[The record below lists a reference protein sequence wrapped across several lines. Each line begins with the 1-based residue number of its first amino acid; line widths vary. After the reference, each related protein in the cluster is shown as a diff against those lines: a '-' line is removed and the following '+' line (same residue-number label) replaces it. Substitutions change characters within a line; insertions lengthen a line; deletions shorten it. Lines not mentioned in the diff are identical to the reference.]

1 MPLKDLKL
9 VIVGDVHGAWDGRDE
24 AYYSEMECDL
34 FMWTGDLIDHPK
46 HGHEILHSLCRVEQ
60 QNNLGILGNNDGAT
74 MPLVI
79 AEALGF
85 KVLAKILGR
94 NHVHHVGH
102 YKKIMGNAD
111 IGFARQ
117 DLDDLH
123 VSVIGLRPF
132 SCGGSRVTFKR
143 ALRKLYGV
151 ENSFDAVRAQI
162 DAAQYEHLI
171 MLGHN
176 GPAGL
181 GEEPHSPF
189 GRDIFSLGGDLGDP
203 DYADAIEYAQAQGKR
218 VMLAIGGHMH
228 DRLFRSQQNRRA
240 YGLLKDTLVLNACTV
255 SRHRQSLRYH
265 MEVVISGQGEVL
277 QIERVGWSDS
287 GQEERESI
295 ITD

>member
-9 VIVGDVHGAWDGRDE
+9 VVVGDVHGAWDSRDE
-24 AYYSEMECDL
+24 AYYSDMECDL

-85 KVLAKILGR
+85 RMLARLLGR
-94 NHVHHVGH
+94 DHVRHVGG
-102 YKKIMGNAD
+102 YKEIMGDKD
-111 IGFARQ
+111 IGFGRH
-117 DLDDLH
+117 DLHDLH

-151 ENSFDAVRAQI
+151 EDSFDAVRAQI
-162 DAAQYEHLI
+162 DAAQYNHLI

-176 GPAGL
+176 GPCGL
-181 GEEPHSPF
+181 GDAPHSPF
-189 GRDIFSLGGDLGDP
+189 GRDLFSLGGDLGDP
-203 DYADAIEYAQAQGKR
+203 DYADAIEYAHAQGKQ

-228 DRLFRSQQNRRA
+228 DRLFRSEQIRQA
-240 YGLLKDTLVLNACTV
+240 YGLLKNTLVLNACTV
-255 SRHRQSLRYH
+255 SRHRNALRYH
-265 MEVVISGQGEVL
+265 MEVMISGLGEVV
-277 QIERVGWSDS
+277 QIERVGWSDT
-287 GQEERESI
+287 GQEVRESI
-295 ITD
+295 IID